1 MLAGPPRAPGND
13 LHWLVMAFEY
23 EHSVTTT
30 ASPAEVWALWSDVGS
45 WHRWDPAVERVA
57 LEGHFAEG
65 AAGTICLSG
74 GVEAPFMLEIVEPQ
88 ARYLDRLTIGD
99 LTVRVDHQV
108 SAGDDGRSQ
117 VLVRTTVEGDG
128 AADLESMV
136 AGDTVK
142 ALDALVGLAERR
154 S

>member
-1 MLAGPPRAPGND
+1 MT
-13 LHWLVMAFEY
+13 FEY

-65 AAGTICLSG
+65 AAGTICLAG
-74 GVEAPFMLEIVEPQ
+74 GVEAPFVLEIVEPQ
-88 ARYLDRLTIGD
+88 ARYLDRLSIGD
-99 LTVRVDHQV
+99 LVIRIDHQV
-108 SAGDDGRSQ
+108 SAVDGTTH
-117 VLVRTTVEGDG
+117 VLVRTSVEGDG
-128 AADLESMV
+128 AGDIGPMV
-136 AGDTVK
+136 TGDTPQ
-142 ALDALVGLAERR
+142 ALAALCGMAEKK